1 MIGGMGFTNCF
12 REWQL
17 ALTIS
22 STASTWSS
30 STPTRIVAFPC
41 LRNPPDEFTRVARYS
56 FSSSASTSVAASSL
70 CTMAVTS
77 FIGGRLLRS
86 ALARREM
93 AEANY
98 GAGEHPRATRHA
110 PHAVSVTRGIER
122 IPRGCEPDRYIGEI
136 QPGPGFRRHPSDVS
150 TDGRPID
157 AVVNQRAIE
166 SPDPGAPPT
175 VDSGENGTAIER
187 P

>member
-1 MIGGMGFTNCF
+1 MIGGIGFTNCF

-41 LRNPPDEFTRVARYS
+41 LRNPPDELTRVARYS

-86 ALARREM
+86 ALARRGLSGFD
-93 AEANY
+93 Y
-98 GAGEHPRATRHA
+98 GAGERPRATRHA
-110 PHAVSVTRGIER
+110 SHAVLGGTRHRARSVRAR
-122 IPRGCEPDRYIGEI
+122 PNRYIGQI
-136 QPGPGFRRHPSDVS
+136 QAGAFRRHLSDVS
-150 TDGRPID
+150 AR
-157 AVVNQRAIE
+157 R
-166 SPDPGAPPT
+166 
-175 VDSGENGTAIER
+175 R
-187 P
+187 

>member
-93 AEANY
+93 AEADY

-110 PHAVSVTRGIER
+110 PHAVFGGARHRAHSVRMRTRQIHR
-122 IPRGCEPDRYIGEI
+122 PNPAW
-136 QPGPGFRRHPSDVS
+136 PGFQRPVIDGS
-150 TDGRPID
+150 TDGRPI
-157 AVVNQRAIE
+157 
-166 SPDPGAPPT
+166 
-175 VDSGENGTAIER
+175 
-187 P
+187 